1 MIFDKERFE
10 INASSF
16 RKQNSTKIGTLSEK
30 RLHLVLKKYFCDDE
44 AKHEVKLGPYFLDIF
59 NIKNFPLLL
68 IPVIILTRELSF
80 NSKSWFKYLVL
91 KNISILLFCVNT
103 HFSLPKLLQIL
114 LISSSKKYYI
124 YFKLLISDEYLVT
137 DDSTDQELDFL

>member
-10 INASSF
+10 IIASSF

-44 AKHEVKLGPYFLDIF
+44 AKHGVKLGPYFLDIF
-59 NIKNFPLLL
+59 NIKDFPLLL

-80 NSKSWFKYLVL
+80 NSK
-91 KNISILLFCVNT
+91 N
-103 HFSLPKLLQIL
+103 
-114 LISSSKKYYI
+114 
-124 YFKLLISDEYLVT
+124 
-137 DDSTDQELDFL
+137 